1 MDNNGHFWWRSA
13 KNQELCFSG
22 RAPRG
27 KRDWDKSPVCQI
39 SAWNNLNSELWTIP
53 VGVYPPRMLHTFA
66 FRALRSSNQHS
77 SDRERQNEGRFTPT
91 LNNSQ
96 EKGLRIFNK
105 PSFYE
110 ARLTFFLDSVEYYK
124 LSGVH
129 LRTFYSEQR
138 HGLSTFYII

>member
-1 MDNNGHFWWRSA
+1 MDIFDGGPLKIRNCVCLGEH
-13 KNQELCFSG
+13 K
-22 RAPRG
+22 RG
-27 KRDWDKSPVCQI
+27 KRDWEEEPSVPSIRIKRPKFLIMDR
-39 SAWNNLNSELWTIP
+39 
-53 VGVYPPRMLHTFA
+53 PRRSLSSQDAPLHTFT
-66 FRALRSSNQHS
+66 FRALCASNQRCP
-77 SDRERQNEGRFTPT
+77 DRERQNEGRFTPI

-129 LRTFYSEQR
+129 LRTFYLEQR

>member
-1 MDNNGHFWWRSA
+1 MFVWESTKRETRLGEEPIVPRISIKQPKFLIMDHPRQSLSS
-13 KNQELCFSG
+13 QD
-22 RAPRG
+22 APL
-27 KRDWDKSPVCQI
+27 KS
-39 SAWNNLNSELWTIP
+39 
-53 VGVYPPRMLHTFA
+53 HTFA
-66 FRALRSSNQHS
+66 FCALCASNQHCP
-77 SDRERQNEGRFTPT
+77 DRERQNEGRFTPI

-124 LSGVH
+124 LSRVH
-129 LRTFYSEQR
+129 LRTFYLEQR

>member
-1 MDNNGHFWWRSA
+1 MIPIRGYP
-13 KNQELCFSG
+13 G
-22 RAPRG
+22 RMPH
-27 KRDWDKSPVCQI
+27 WSLTP
-39 SAWNNLNSELWTIP
+39 
-53 VGVYPPRMLHTFA
+53 LHSVLFVLQTNIA
-66 FRALRSSNQHS
+66 R
-77 SDRERQNEGRFTPT
+77 NEGRFTPI

-129 LRTFYSEQR
+129 LRTFYLEQR

>member
-1 MDNNGHFWWRSA
+1 MDKNGHFWWRSA
-13 KNQELCFSG
+13 KNHKLCFSG
-22 RAPRG
+22 KTRLGEEPSVPNTSIKQPKFLIMDHPCWSLSTQDAPPE
-27 KRDWDKSPVCQI
+27 S
-39 SAWNNLNSELWTIP
+39 
-53 VGVYPPRMLHTFA
+53 HTFT
-66 FRALRSSNQHS
+66 FRVLRASNQHS
-77 SDRERQNEGRFTPT
+77 SDRERQNEGRFTPI

-129 LRTFYSEQR
+129 LRTFYLEQR

>member
-1 MDNNGHFWWRSA
+1 MFVWESTKRKTRLGEEPIVPSTSIKQPKFLIMGHPCQSSSS
-13 KNQELCFSG
+13 QD
-22 RAPRG
+22 APLE
-27 KRDWDKSPVCQI
+27 S
-39 SAWNNLNSELWTIP
+39 
-53 VGVYPPRMLHTFA
+53 HTFT
-66 FRALRSSNQHS
+66 FRALCASNQHCP
-77 SDRERQNEGRFTPT
+77 DRERQNEGRFTPI

-129 LRTFYSEQR
+129 LRTFYLEQR
-138 HGLSTFYII
+138 HRLSTFYII

>member
-1 MDNNGHFWWRSA
+1 MFVWESTKRKTRLGEEPSVPNISIKQPKCLIIDDPHQRLSR
-13 KNQELCFSG
+13 QD
-22 RAPRG
+22 APLE
-27 KRDWDKSPVCQI
+27 S
-39 SAWNNLNSELWTIP
+39 
-53 VGVYPPRMLHTFA
+53 HTFT
-66 FRALRSSNQHS
+66 FRALCASNQHCP
-77 SDRERQNEGRFTPT
+77 DRERQNKGRFTPI

-129 LRTFYSEQR
+129 LRTFYLEQR